1 MSSTTENLARIGEA
15 LAVVAANIH
24 QTNAAIDG
32 ASDEE
37 QARATLS
44 ALADLENLRV
54 QAQVEAVYAG
64 RYEAGMEPDE
74 IAALLGEDE
83 LRIRGLI
90 YTYASAAMK
99 GAEKQAVEA
108 ERRKYGRWPRQRQ

>member
-15 LAVVAANIH
+15 LAVVAASIH
-24 QTNAAIDG
+24 RTNAEIDG

-37 QARATLS
+37 QARATMG

-74 IAALLGEDE
+74 IAGLLGEDE

-90 YTYASAAMK
+90 YIYASAAIQQ
-99 GAEKQAVEA
+99 AEKQAVEA